1 MKQIRIFYWVGLI
14 VFLALVLPG
23 CSSDG
28 NGGVVIDPNA
38 PAAVSVTSSK
48 PVALADNIDSVEIVA
63 EVKRLDGNAV
73 ADGKVVTFA
82 TTDPDGSLSAAS
94 ATTVGGL
101 ATVNL
106 THAPIVVG
114 TNQTTTVTCTAGVV
128 SGSTDV
134 KFITQPASVDVFIAF
149 DQAVTDLAAL
159 QFVLNNT
166 AGAAFDNGAQLISAI
181 NAAETG
187 SVVAANFNGVD
198 SNNIALINAAGFNTG
213 TLPIIQATYAVS
225 AGLPTFSIDQTP
237 ENFIATEPGLGPTT
251 PPVTAANLV
260 VTVTYDTEL

>member
-14 VFLALVLPG
+14 VFLALALPG

-28 NGGVVIDPNA
+28 NGGVVINPNE

-48 PVALADNIDSVEIVA
+48 AVALADNNDSVEIVA
-63 EVKRLDGNAV
+63 DVKKLDGNAV
-73 ADGKVVTFA
+73 ADGRVVTFVI
-82 TTDPDGSLSAAS
+82 TDPDGNLSASS

-101 ATVNL
+101 ATVSL

-114 TNQTTTVTCTAGVV
+114 TNQTTTVTCTAGLV

-134 KFITQPASVDVFIAF
+134 KFINQPASVDVFIAF

-166 AGAAFDNGAQLISAI
+166 VGAAFDNGAQLISAVD
-181 NAAETG
+181 AAAG

-198 SNNIALINAAGFNTG
+198 SNNVALINGAGFNTG
-213 TLPIIQATYAVS
+213 TLPIIQATYAVTT
-225 AGLPTFSIDQTP
+225 GLPAFSIDQTP
-237 ENFIATEPGLGPTT
+237 ANFIATEPGLGPTT